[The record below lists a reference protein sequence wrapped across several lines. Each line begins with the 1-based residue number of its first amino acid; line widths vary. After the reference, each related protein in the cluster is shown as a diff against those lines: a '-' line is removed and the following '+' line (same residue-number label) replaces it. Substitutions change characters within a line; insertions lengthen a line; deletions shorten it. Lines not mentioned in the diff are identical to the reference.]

1 MSASAKMS
9 VDTPFGHM
17 SVTCTGANGSQTSTH
32 LCCCGIKFTSI
43 TDPPL
48 RIDPERVTAVSR
60 KHVQMN
66 MRNLLKGDFTI
77 GKEKIYAFA
86 PDAGA
91 T

>member
-1 MSASAKMS
+1 
-9 VDTPFGHM
+9 M
-17 SVTCTGANGSQTSTH
+17 SVTFAGANGSQTSTH
-32 LCCCGIKFTSI
+32 LSCCGIKFASI

-60 KHVQMN
+60 KDVQMN
-66 MRNLLKGDFTI
+66 MRNLLEGDFTI
-77 GKEKIYAFA
+77 GKEKIHAFA